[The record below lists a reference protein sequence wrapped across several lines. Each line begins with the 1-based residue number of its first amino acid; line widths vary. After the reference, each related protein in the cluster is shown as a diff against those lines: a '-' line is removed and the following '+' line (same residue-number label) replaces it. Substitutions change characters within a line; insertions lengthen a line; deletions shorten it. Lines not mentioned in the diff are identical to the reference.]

1 MKGMQGFNRV
11 AEWLTRLTV
20 LNFIWIAF
28 CLMGLGIAG
37 FFPATAALFSVIR
50 KYQVGQGQVRIYQ
63 DFKRA
68 FKDNLIQ
75 ANLLGYSYLIL
86 VALLWV
92 DYRYLLSTGDYWLV
106 TLSFVFLVAV
116 LMVAL
121 AWALHYPIFVQYH
134 LSYKDYILNP
144 FRWMVLHLRR
154 SLAIIALLLIWW
166 RFVDYLPGVLLF
178 LGTSLPAFIIQSQVM
193 VTIKAE
199 SQKENGKTKD
209 LLMSQED
216 VLYYL

>member
-28 CLMGLGIAG
+28 CLMGLGISG

-50 KYQVGQGQVRIYQ
+50 KYQVGQDKVRIFR

-106 TLSFVFLVAV
+106 TLS
-116 LMVAL
+116 
-121 AWALHYPIFVQYH
+121 
-134 LSYKDYILNP
+134 LS
-144 FRWMVLHLRR
+144 
-154 SLAIIALLLIWW
+154 LIH
-166 RFVDYLPGVLLF
+166 
-178 LGTSLPAFIIQSQVM
+178 I
-193 VTIKAE
+193 
-199 SQKENGKTKD
+199 
-209 LLMSQED
+209 
-216 VLYYL
+216 